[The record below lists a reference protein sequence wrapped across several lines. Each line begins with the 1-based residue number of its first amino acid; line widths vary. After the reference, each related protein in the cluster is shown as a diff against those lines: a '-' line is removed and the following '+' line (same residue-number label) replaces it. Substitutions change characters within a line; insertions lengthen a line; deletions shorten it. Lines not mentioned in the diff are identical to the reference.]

1 MLALLVVAQA
11 SQGQLDL
18 DTQLYH
24 PTFVRTGYLTH
35 AGAKLETS
43 PVLLGVALQVEH
55 APLVAEPDGVVVVPA
70 RGTLHLGVAVTL
82 FDALALELSMPTSLI
97 SSSVPMPPLAFGD
110 LRVGVTWRAWDFDLV
125 TVALGAALAL
135 PTATTGGYVG
145 EGAIRGGPSG
155 AIELELGPV
164 STLVGA
170 SLMLRDEIDTG
181 HGLVIGSELNSI
193 AALALGARDAEVRA
207 VAELRARV
215 AFAEPPKSAGAD
227 PVTADLALRWR
238 PAPMIAWTLALGTA
252 LSQGYG
258 AADIRGSLA
267 VAVALDEP
275 ASSPRAAPPPE
286 PRRPLAELLALP
298 EELEPRLGG
307 AAAPTPASPPE
318 GLFEELLGDTRP
330 SPRSPCVPLDVTFTF
345 ELGRAELD
353 TEAQRRIERV
363 AAELRADPIVHVVI
377 SGYASS
383 EGLAPLNWGLSQR
396 RAERVFVALV
406 EAGVRP
412 SMLSIRGSGERSLA
426 ASPDDRRVELC
437 SFGRDRFDGPTED
450 TWTMPWEEP

>member
-35 AGAKLETS
+35 AGAKLESS

-55 APLVAEPDGVVVVPA
+55 APLVAEPDGVVVVPT

-155 AIELELGPV
+155 AIELDLGPV

-181 HGLVIGSELNSI
+181 HGLVIGSELNLI

-238 PAPMIAWTLALGTA
+238 PAPMITWTLALGTA

-258 AADIRGSLA
+258 AADVRTSLA
-267 VAVALDEP
+267 LALSLDAP
-275 ASSPRAAPPPE
+275 GSSPRAPPPPE
-286 PRRPLAELLALP
+286 PRLPLAELLALP
-298 EELEPRLGG
+298 EELEPRAGG
-307 AAAPTPASPPE
+307 ATPAAAAPPE
-318 GLFEELLGDTRP
+318 DFLEALLGDPP
-330 SPRSPCVPLDVTFTF
+330 SPLRSACVPLGVTIPF

-353 TEAQRRIERV
+353 AEAQRLIARV

-412 SMLSIRGSGERSLA
+412 SMLSIRGSGERSPA

-437 SFGRDRFDGPTED
+437 SFGRDRFDGPTEE
-450 TWTMPWEEP
+450 TWTLPWEEP